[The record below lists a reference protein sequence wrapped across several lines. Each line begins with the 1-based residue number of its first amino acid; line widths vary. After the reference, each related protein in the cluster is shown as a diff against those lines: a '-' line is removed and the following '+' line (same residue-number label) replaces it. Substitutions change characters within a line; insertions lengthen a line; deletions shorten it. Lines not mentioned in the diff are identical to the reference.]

1 MLRLSDTDTIRH
13 PEAYLYTVAANLA
26 REHHV
31 LARRRGL
38 TIDVQDV
45 GLEDELAQLNSVIG
59 EIDTEQR
66 VTRLREVL
74 QKLPLKCY
82 AVMALKY
89 WHGMSHAEIAA
100 DLHISERMV
109 KRYLNQ
115 GLTHCRHHMIRQG
128 RHSYEH

>member
-1 MLRLSDTDTIRH
+1 MLRLGATDTIRH

-38 TIDVQDV
+38 SIDVLEV
-45 GLEDELAQLNSVIG
+45 ELEDELAQVNSVIG
-59 EIDTEQR
+59 EIDTERR

-74 QKLPLKCY
+74 SKLPLKCY
-82 AVMALKY
+82 GVMALKY

-109 KRYLNQ
+109 KRYLKQ
-115 GLTHCRHHMIRQG
+115 GLTHCRQSMIRQG
-128 RHSYEH
+128 